1 MQPAT
6 TKRLCFLGNKT
17 TRLKI
22 EIPRLNSSFTGTG
35 DLFAALFLAWM
46 HKSDNDLK
54 QSLEK
59 TVASL
64 QAVLKRTLQY
74 ADGCIAFYVFCLEI
88 YIIILF

>member
-1 MQPAT
+1 MLYVT
-6 TKRLCFLGNKT
+6 ESVS

-22 EIPRLNSSFTGTG
+22 EIPKLAGSFTGTG

-46 HKSDNDLK
+46 HKSNNDLK

-59 TVASL
+59 TIASL

-74 ADGCIAFYVFCLEI
+74 ALGGAFSY
-88 YIIILF
+88 